1 MQIFVMKKI
10 SLLLLL
16 SFIFIYSV
24 AQPPR
29 RDTIVGD
36 GGNEW
41 RPWHLQAT
49 RVPVLL
55 TPTNATAV
63 TPTQKVCFDK
73 KIFAKG
79 SANGRGLDMYI
90 YINTEKGYVGILNGR
105 EGTLGDGDI
114 DINNSRF
121 NLMLYTKKGN
131 FFNYY
136 NRKKRDVLK
145 HYVTTGNSQQYLL
158 QNTPTGGNDKI
169 YKKTVRNMYC
179 GDKFKTWSYKAEGDA
194 PVYHVFGRTYP
205 NSLKWKDFLGHSG
218 VGYVYTDAGI
228 YIVCEM
234 EKGSFFT
241 EMRSFDDVDV
251 CFDPAEFQQ
260 TEEIMFTEATE
271 DLEKQKQKADN
282 ATFSGECA
290 DKEVALNNYKK
301 VLIEKKKGNL
311 QQAQSGNVYQ
321 NQNTQKAY
329 ADLQDPIDM
338 VEQGSLEMDVK
349 ICKAQKRLA
358 TQSGESAQKTQ
369 EKIQCYNQQKSQYIS
384 AKSEMQAI
392 NTRYPNNPGQAH
404 LEKMR
409 VMSRVMRG
417 SCN

>member
-1 MQIFVMKKI
+1 MKKI

-16 SFIFIYSV
+16 SFGFIYTI

-29 RDTIVGD
+29 RDTVVG
-36 GGNEW
+36 GIEW
-41 RPWHLQAT
+41 MPWHLQAT

-73 KIFAKG
+73 KIFTKG
-79 SANGRGLDMYI
+79 SANGRVIDMYI

-105 EGTLGDGDI
+105 EGTLGDGNI

-121 NLMLYTKKGN
+121 NFMLYTKKGN

-136 NRKKRDVLK
+136 NRKKKDVLK
-145 HYVTTGNSQQYLL
+145 HYVTTGNSQQHLL
-158 QNTPTGGNDKI
+158 QQTVTGGNDKI
-169 YKKTVRNMYC
+169 YKKTVRNIYC
-179 GDKFKTWSYKAEGDA
+179 GDKFKTWSYKADGDA

-205 NSLKWKDFLGHSG
+205 TSLKWKDFLGYSG

-234 EKGSFFT
+234 EKESFFT
-241 EMRSFDDVDV
+241 EMRSFDDVDI
-251 CFDPAEFQQ
+251 CFDPAEFQHA
-260 TEEIMFTEATE
+260 EEIMYTEAQE
-271 DLEKQKQKADN
+271 ELEKKKQKADN
-282 ATFSGECA
+282 ATFSGDCA

-301 VLIEKKKGNL
+301 ELIEKKKRNL
-311 QQAQSGNVYQ
+311 QQAQGGNVYQ

-338 VEQGSLEMDVK
+338 VEQGVFEMDIK
-349 ICKAQKRLA
+349 ICKAEKILA
-358 TQSGESAQKTQ
+358 TQSGESARKTQ
-369 EKIQCYNQQKSQYIS
+369 EKISCYNQQKSNYIS
-384 AKSEMQAI
+384 AKSEMQAL
-392 NTRYPNNPGQAH
+392 NTRYADSPGKAH
-404 LEKMR
+404 SEKLK
-409 VMSRVMRG
+409 VMSRIMTS